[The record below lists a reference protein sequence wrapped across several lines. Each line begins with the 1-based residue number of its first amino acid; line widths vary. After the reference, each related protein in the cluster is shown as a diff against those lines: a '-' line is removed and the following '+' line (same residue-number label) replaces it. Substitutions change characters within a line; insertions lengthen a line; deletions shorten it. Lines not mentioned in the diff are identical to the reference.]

1 MKKNVCL
8 KSRLIAS
15 AALCVFCLTAPDII
29 PGTGCGVA
37 YAQTLTV
44 KGSVKSLQGEP
55 LIGAAVLLKGQA
67 QGTITDTDGKF
78 SLSASKGQMLEVSFI
93 GFQTKDVVVD
103 SQVLDIIL
111 SDDTNFLDDVVVIG
125 YGSLQRKDISSSI
138 TSVNAKDFN
147 KGSYTS
153 PAELL
158 QGKVPG
164 LVVTYDSDPNGT
176 GSISLRGASSLREG
190 AAMEPYYV
198 IDGVPGVDLS
208 LVAPEDIESIDVLR
222 DASATAIYGSKAANG
237 VIIVT
242 TKKGRGE
249 KVSVT
254 YNGYVSFENP
264 AKMLDVMSADELRSY
279 AKANNFE
286 LPNDMGANTNWAKEV
301 LRTGFTHN
309 HNISLAGSAGKSQY
323 SASINYRNKQGVFP
337 NSGMERLSARSFVQ
351 TKCFNDRLEISA
363 SLNASIRNGKWVP
376 SSNGN
381 GESVYQSI
389 YYFSPLCPV
398 RNEDGT
404 WYDGTGVVSQNY
416 NPVAMLYENNY
427 NGKNKFI
434 QGVVRGALTIIDGLV
449 WNVTASY
456 QNHQNLYNGYDSINS
471 QLAASASKH
480 GLAGR
485 SVTESSKKQLET
497 WISYDKL
504 FAETHKLGLMA
515 GYSWEQD
522 DNGDGFGLSAYNF
535 YDDSLKYYNIGLAN
549 NIDIN
554 DIYAN
559 KLSTLRMISFYG
571 RVNYSFDSRYILQ
584 ATIRRDGSSAFGVNN
599 RWGTFPSA
607 SFAWRAIQ
615 ENFMKNQKVLSDLKF
630 RIGYGVSGNSL
641 GFDAYTAREIYGASG
656 WFSYTDASD
665 NTSRYRTIAAT
676 NNANPDLKWERTAML
691 NVGIDFGFLN
701 NRITGTLEFYDKNT
715 SDLIYWYPVST
726 NRYPYNTMTAN
737 VGNISNKGVELSI
750 NAIPVE
756 TRNFRWSTNFNIS
769 HNKNLVTKMSNETYS
784 VDYVNMGNPKI
795 GGYSNATVQR
805 LQEGYPIGQFFVY
818 EWAGYDEAGK
828 SIFNDYDENGK
839 LVGTT
844 NNPGEDDKVAKG
856 NAQPVVSFGWNNEF
870 TYKNWSLTAFFN
882 GVAGNKVY
890 NGPRNYFSSITLVTT
905 GKNALRSVMTDQK
918 FTDDC
923 AQCPSDRYLED
934 GSFIRLSTLQLA
946 YNFGKLGN
954 WVNSL
959 QIYAIANN
967 LFCIT
972 KYSGTDP
979 EVSLGGL
986 TPGIENQETRYPR
999 TRSFLFGVNLNF

>member
-1 MKKNVCL
+1 MKKHLCL
-8 KSRLIAS
+8 KGRLIALAS
-15 AALCVFCLTAPDII
+15 LCVFCLSAPEFM
-29 PGTGCGVA
+29 PGTGYGMA
-37 YAQTLTV
+37 YAQSQTV
-44 KGSVKSLQGEP
+44 KGSVKDSQGEP
-55 LIGAAVLLKGQA
+55 LIGAAVLLKGQT
-67 QGTITDTDGKF
+67 QGVVTDMDGNFTI
-78 SLSASKGQMLEVSFI
+78 SAAKGQVLEVSYI
-93 GFQTKDVVVD
+93 GYQTKEVTVDGSVLNVV
-103 SQVLDIIL
+103 LA
-111 SDDTNFLDDVVVIG
+111 DDANFLEDVVVIG

-138 TSVNAKDFN
+138 TSVNANDFN

-164 LVVTYDSDPNGT
+164 LTITQDSDPNGT

-208 LVAPEDIESIDVLR
+208 LVAPDDIESIDVLR

-242 TKKGRGE
+242 TKKGKGE
-249 KVSVT
+249 KASVT
-254 YNGYVSFENP
+254 YNGYVSFEKP
-264 AKMLDVMSADELRSY
+264 AKRLEMMSADDLRAY
-279 AKANNFE
+279 AKENNFT
-286 LPNDMGANTNWAKEV
+286 LPNDMGADTNWADEV

-309 HNISLAGSAGKSQY
+309 HNLSLLGSTEKSQY
-323 SASINYRNKQGVFP
+323 SASINYRNKQGILP
-337 NSGMERLSARSFVQ
+337 NAGMDMLSARSFIQ
-351 TKCFNDRLEISA
+351 TKCLNDRLELSA
-363 SLNASIRNGKWVP
+363 NLNASVRNSSWLP
-376 SSNGN
+376 SANGN
-381 GESVYQSI
+381 GESVYQSL

-398 RNEDGT
+398 TNPDGS

-416 NPVAMLYENNY
+416 NPVAMVNENNY
-427 NGKNKFI
+427 RGKNKFI
-434 QGVVRGALTIIDGLV
+434 QGVIKGALTITDGLV

-456 QNHQNLYNGYDSINS
+456 QNHQNLYYGYDSIKS

-485 SVTESSKKQLET
+485 SETESEKKQLET
-497 WISYDKL
+497 WLSYDKT
-504 FAETHKLGLMA
+504 FAGVHKLDLMA
-515 GYSWEQD
+515 GYSWEQS

-535 YDDSLKYYNIGLAN
+535 YDDSLQYYNIGLAN
-549 NIDIN
+549 VIDIN

-559 KLSTLRMISFYG
+559 LLSTLRMISFYG
-571 RVNYSFDSRYILQ
+571 RVNYSYDSRYIFQ

-615 ENFMKNQKVLSDLKF
+615 EEFMKNQNVLSDLKF

-641 GFDAYTAREIYGASG
+641 GFDAYTARETYGASG
-656 WFSYTDASD
+656 WFNYTDASD

-691 NVGIDFGFLN
+691 NVGVDFGFFN
-701 NRITGTLEFYDKNT
+701 NRLTGTIEYYDKET

-737 VGNISNKGVELSI
+737 VGNISNKGIELSI
-750 NAIPVE
+750 NAVPVQTE
-756 TRNFRWSTNFNIS
+756 NFRWRTNFNIS
-769 HNKNLVTKMSNETYS
+769 HNKNLVTKMSNDTYS
-784 VDYVNMGNPKI
+784 VDYVNMGNPKV
-795 GGYSNATVQR
+795 GGYSTTTVQR

-818 EWAGYDEAGK
+818 EWAGYNDAGI
-828 SIFNDYDENGK
+828 SIFNDYDENGN

-844 NNPGEDDKVAKG
+844 SNPGEDDRVAKG
-856 NAQPVVSFGWNNEF
+856 SAQPVVSFGWNNDF
-870 TYKNWSLTAFFN
+870 SYKNWSLTAFFQ

-890 NGPRNYFSSITLVTT
+890 NGPRDYFSSLTLVTT
-905 GKNALRSVMTDQK
+905 GKNALKSVMTEQK
-918 FTDDC
+918 FTDSC
-923 AQCPSDRYLED
+923 SQCPSDRYLEN
-934 GSFIRLSTLQLA
+934 GSFIRLASLQLA
-946 YNFGKLGN
+946 YNFGKIGN
-954 WVNSL
+954 WVNNL
-959 QIYAIANN
+959 QLYATGNN
-967 LFCIT
+967 IFCIT

-979 EVSLGGL
+979 EVNLGGL

-999 TRSFLFGVNLNF
+999 TRSVLFGVKVNF